1 MFSIY
6 IQIQLGYD
14 INRYTKYRIH
24 FNRKGGE
31 INEKSRD
38 CNTINKRGWLQQK
51 SFCRKDWTSPT
62 TLQSML
68 SRGIGKASIDNVIKV
83 CKGLG
88 ITTDDLE
95 RLANEE
101 NSSIKEEVSIY
112 ETIRNDQS
120 NIVHIPIIGS
130 VAAGM
135 PFLAEE
141 NIDGYL
147 PVLST
152 FLNTRKKYFYL
163 TVTGTS
169 MNLEFPDGSYVL
181 VEETPFVE
189 NGQIA
194 VIKVNGYDATVKK
207 ISKSGD
213 IITLIPLS
221 NDPIHEPQTYDLSVQ
236 DVKIIGRVV
245 QSVKNY

>member
-1 MFSIY
+1 MEKAEIVTRL
-6 IQIQLGYD
+6 IKEAGYSK
-14 INRYTKYRIH
+14 RA
-24 FNRKGGE
+24 FA
-31 INEKSRD
+31 EK
-38 CNTINKRGWLQQK
+38 IGLP
-51 SFCRKDWTSPT
+51 PT

-95 RLANEE
+95 QLASEE
-101 NSSIKEEVSIY
+101 SNSIKEDVSIY
-112 ETIRNDQS
+112 ETIRKDQS
-120 NIVHIPIIGS
+120 NIIHIPIIGS

-135 PFLAEE
+135 PILAEE
-141 NIDGYL
+141 NIEGYL

-152 FLNTRKKYFYL
+152 FLNKRKKYFYL

-194 VIKVNGYDATVKK
+194 VVKVNGYDATVKK
-207 ISKSGD
+207 ISKSGS

-221 NDPIHEPQTYDLSVQ
+221 NDSIHEPQTYDLSTQ

-245 QSVKNY
+245 QAVKNY

>member
-1 MFSIY
+1 MEKAEIVTRLIKES
-6 IQIQLGYD
+6 GYSK
-14 INRYTKYRIH
+14 RA
-24 FNRKGGE
+24 FA
-31 INEKSRD
+31 EK
-38 CNTINKRGWLQQK
+38 IGLP
-51 SFCRKDWTSPT
+51 PT

-95 RLANEE
+95 RLTNEK
-101 NSSIKEEVSIY
+101 NNLIKEEVSIY
-112 ETIRNDQS
+112 ETIRNDRS
-120 NIVHIPIIGS
+120 NIIHIPIIGS

-135 PFLAEE
+135 PILAEE
-141 NIDGYL
+141 NIEGYL

-152 FLNTRKKYFYL
+152 FLNKRKKYFYL

-194 VIKVNGYDATVKK
+194 VVKVNGYDATVKK
-207 ISKSGD
+207 ISKSGN

-221 NDPIHEPQTYDLSVQ
+221 NDPIHQPQTYDLSVQ
-236 DVKIIGRVV
+236 DVRIIGRVV

>member
-1 MFSIY
+1 MERAEIVTRLIKES
-6 IQIQLGYD
+6 GYSK
-14 INRYTKYRIH
+14 RA
-24 FNRKGGE
+24 FA
-31 INEKSRD
+31 EK
-38 CNTINKRGWLQQK
+38 IGLP
-51 SFCRKDWTSPT
+51 PT

-95 RLANEE
+95 RLTNEK
-101 NSSIKEEVSIY
+101 NNLIKEEVSIY

-120 NIVHIPIIGS
+120 NIIHIPIIGS

-135 PFLAEE
+135 PILAEE
-141 NIDGYL
+141 NIEGYL

-152 FLNTRKKYFYL
+152 FLNKRKKYFYL

-194 VIKVNGYDATVKK
+194 VVKINGYDATVKK

-236 DVKIIGRVV
+236 DVRIIGRVV

>member
-1 MFSIY
+1 MEKAEIVTRLIKES
-6 IQIQLGYD
+6 GYSK
-14 INRYTKYRIH
+14 RA
-24 FNRKGGE
+24 FA
-31 INEKSRD
+31 EK
-38 CNTINKRGWLQQK
+38 IGIP
-51 SFCRKDWTSPT
+51 PT

-95 RLANEE
+95 RLTNEK
-101 NSSIKEEVSIY
+101 NNLIKEEVSIY

-120 NIVHIPIIGS
+120 NIIHIPIIGS

-135 PFLAEE
+135 PILAEE
-141 NIDGYL
+141 NIEGYL

-152 FLNTRKKYFYL
+152 FLNKRKKYFYL

-194 VIKVNGYDATVKK
+194 VVKVNGYDATVKK

-221 NDPIHEPQTYDLSVQ
+221 NDPIHQPQTYDLSVQ
-236 DVKIIGRVV
+236 DVRIIGRVV

>member
-1 MFSIY
+1 MEKAEIVKRL
-6 IQIQLGYD
+6 IKEAGYSK
-14 INRYTKYRIH
+14 RA
-24 FNRKGGE
+24 FA
-31 INEKSRD
+31 EK
-38 CNTINKRGWLQQK
+38 IGLP
-51 SFCRKDWTSPT
+51 PT

-135 PFLAEE
+135 PILAEE
-141 NIDGYL
+141 NIEGYL

-207 ISKSGD
+207 ISKAGD

>member
-1 MFSIY
+1 MEKAEIVTRL
-6 IQIQLGYD
+6 IKEAGYSK
-14 INRYTKYRIH
+14 RA
-24 FNRKGGE
+24 FA
-31 INEKSRD
+31 EK
-38 CNTINKRGWLQQK
+38 IGLP
-51 SFCRKDWTSPT
+51 PT

-68 SRGIGKASIDNVIKV
+68 SRGIGKASVDNVIKV

-88 ITTDDLE
+88 LTTDDLE
-95 RLANEE
+95 KLANDKH
-101 NSSIKEEVSIY
+101 NSIKEDVSIY

-120 NIVHIPIIGS
+120 NIIHIPIIGS

-135 PFLAEE
+135 PILAEE
-141 NIDGYL
+141 NIEGYL
-147 PVLST
+147 PMLST
-152 FLNTRKKYFYL
+152 FLNRRKKYFYL

-221 NDPIHEPQTYDLSVQ
+221 NDPVHEPQTYDLSVQ

-245 QSVKNY
+245 QAVKNY

>member
-1 MFSIY
+1 MEKAEIVTRLIKES
-6 IQIQLGYD
+6 GYSK
-14 INRYTKYRIH
+14 RA
-24 FNRKGGE
+24 FA
-31 INEKSRD
+31 EK
-38 CNTINKRGWLQQK
+38 IGLP
-51 SFCRKDWTSPT
+51 PT

-95 RLANEE
+95 RLTNEKS
-101 NSSIKEEVSIY
+101 NLIKEEVSIY

-135 PFLAEE
+135 PILAEE
-141 NIDGYL
+141 NIEGYL

-152 FLNTRKKYFYL
+152 FLNKRKKYFYL

-194 VIKVNGYDATVKK
+194 VVKVNGYDATVKK
-207 ISKSGD
+207 ISKSGN

-221 NDPIHEPQTYDLSVQ
+221 NDPIHQPQTYDLSVQ
-236 DVKIIGRVV
+236 DVRIIGRVV

>member
-1 MFSIY
+1 MEKAEIVKRL
-6 IQIQLGYD
+6 IKEAGYSK
-14 INRYTKYRIH
+14 RA
-24 FNRKGGE
+24 FA
-31 INEKSRD
+31 EK
-38 CNTINKRGWLQQK
+38 IGLP
-51 SFCRKDWTSPT
+51 PT

-68 SRGIGKASIDNVIKV
+68 SRGIGKASVDNVIKV

-95 RLANEE
+95 ELANHNNGTINEE
-101 NSSIKEEVSIY
+101 ATIY

-120 NIVHIPIIGS
+120 NITYIPIIGS

-135 PFLAEE
+135 PILAEE
-141 NIDGYL
+141 NIEGYL
-147 PVLST
+147 PMLST
-152 FLNTRKKYFYL
+152 FLNKRKTYFYL

-181 VEETPFVE
+181 VEKTPFVE

-194 VIKVNGYDATVKK
+194 VVKVNGYDATVKK
-207 ISKSGD
+207 ISKSGN

-221 NDPIHEPQTYDLSVQ
+221 NDPIHEPQTYDLST
-236 DVKIIGRVV
+236 DDIKIIGRVV
-245 QSVKNY
+245 QAVKNY

>member
-1 MFSIY
+1 MNLMEKAEIVKRL
-6 IQIQLGYD
+6 IKEAGYSK
-14 INRYTKYRIH
+14 RA
-24 FNRKGGE
+24 FA
-31 INEKSRD
+31 EK
-38 CNTINKRGWLQQK
+38 IGLP
-51 SFCRKDWTSPT
+51 PT

-68 SRGIGKASIDNVIKV
+68 SRGIGKASVDNVIKV

-95 RLANEE
+95 KLANEE
-101 NSSIKEEVSIY
+101 NNSIKEEVSIY

-135 PFLAEE
+135 PILAEE
-141 NIDGYL
+141 NIEGYL

-152 FLNTRKKYFYL
+152 FLNKRKRYFYL

-194 VIKVNGYDATVKK
+194 VVKVNGYDATVKK
-207 ISKSGD
+207 ISKAGD

-245 QSVKNY
+245 QAVKNY

>member
-1 MFSIY
+1 MEKAEIVTRL
-6 IQIQLGYD
+6 IKEAGYSK
-14 INRYTKYRIH
+14 RA
-24 FNRKGGE
+24 FA
-31 INEKSRD
+31 EK
-38 CNTINKRGWLQQK
+38 IGLP
-51 SFCRKDWTSPT
+51 PT

-68 SRGIGKASIDNVIKV
+68 SRGIGKASVDNVIKV

-88 ITTDDLE
+88 LTTDDLE
-95 RLANEE
+95 KLANDKH
-101 NSSIKEEVSIY
+101 NSIKEDVSIY

-120 NIVHIPIIGS
+120 NIIHIPIIGS

-135 PFLAEE
+135 PILAEE
-141 NIDGYL
+141 NIEGYL
-147 PVLST
+147 PMLST
-152 FLNTRKKYFYL
+152 FLNRRKKYFYL

-245 QSVKNY
+245 QAVKNY

>member
-1 MFSIY
+1 MEKAEIVK
-6 IQIQLGYD
+6 QLIKEAGYSK
-14 INRYTKYRIH
+14 RA
-24 FNRKGGE
+24 FA
-31 INEKSRD
+31 EK
-38 CNTINKRGWLQQK
+38 IGLP
-51 SFCRKDWTSPT
+51 PT

-135 PFLAEE
+135 PILAEE
-141 NIDGYL
+141 NIEGYL

-207 ISKSGD
+207 ISKAGD

>member
-1 MFSIY
+1 MEKAEIVTRLIKES
-6 IQIQLGYD
+6 GYSK
-14 INRYTKYRIH
+14 RA
-24 FNRKGGE
+24 FA
-31 INEKSRD
+31 EK
-38 CNTINKRGWLQQK
+38 IGLP
-51 SFCRKDWTSPT
+51 PT

-68 SRGIGKASIDNVIKV
+68 SRGLGKASIDNVIKV

-88 ITTDDLE
+88 ISTDDLE

-101 NSSIKEEVSIY
+101 NSSINKEVSIY

-141 NIDGYL
+141 NIEGYL

-194 VIKVNGYDATVKK
+194 VVKVNGYDATVKK

-236 DVKIIGRVV
+236 DIKIIGRVV
-245 QSVKNY
+245 QAVKNY

>member
-1 MFSIY
+1 MEKAEIVKRL
-6 IQIQLGYD
+6 IKEAGYSK
-14 INRYTKYRIH
+14 RA
-24 FNRKGGE
+24 FA
-31 INEKSRD
+31 EK
-38 CNTINKRGWLQQK
+38 IGLP
-51 SFCRKDWTSPT
+51 PT

-68 SRGIGKASIDNVIKV
+68 SRGIGKASVDNVIKV

-95 RLANEE
+95 KLANEE
-101 NSSIKEEVSIY
+101 NNSIKEEVSIY

-135 PFLAEE
+135 PILAEE
-141 NIDGYL
+141 NIEGYL

-152 FLNTRKKYFYL
+152 FLNKRKRYFYL

-194 VIKVNGYDATVKK
+194 VVKVNGYDATVKK
-207 ISKSGD
+207 ISKAGD

-245 QSVKNY
+245 QAVKNY

>member
-1 MFSIY
+1 MEKAEIVTRLIKES
-6 IQIQLGYD
+6 GYSK
-14 INRYTKYRIH
+14 RA
-24 FNRKGGE
+24 FA
-31 INEKSRD
+31 EK
-38 CNTINKRGWLQQK
+38 IGLP
-51 SFCRKDWTSPT
+51 PT

-95 RLANEE
+95 RLTNEK
-101 NSSIKEEVSIY
+101 NNLIKEEVSIY

-120 NIVHIPIIGS
+120 NIIHIPIIGS

-135 PFLAEE
+135 PILAEE
-141 NIDGYL
+141 NIEGYL

-152 FLNTRKKYFYL
+152 FLNKRKKYFYL

-194 VIKVNGYDATVKK
+194 VVKVNGYDATVKK

-221 NDPIHEPQTYDLSVQ
+221 NDPIHQPQTYDLSVQ
-236 DVKIIGRVV
+236 DVRIIGRVV

>member
-1 MFSIY
+1 MKKAEIVTRL
-6 IQIQLGYD
+6 IKEAGYSK
-14 INRYTKYRIH
+14 RA
-24 FNRKGGE
+24 FA
-31 INEKSRD
+31 EK
-38 CNTINKRGWLQQK
+38 IGLP
-51 SFCRKDWTSPT
+51 PT